1 MATRADVARL
11 AGVSESTVSYALNGQ
26 RSIKAET
33 RQRVLAA
40 VEKLNY
46 TPHFAAGVLAGGKSN
61 SIALIF
67 PSYGGSF
74 SSLHLDYVEGIIAG
88 ARERNF
94 HVIVWPGEDTSST
107 EILRFHKTGLVSGV
121 ILMEILDEDE
131 RVNSLTKAEI
141 PFVMIGRTARP
152 EKFKYVDRDFEG
164 SARIS
169 LEYLQELG
177 HQRIAVLT
185 HSREVAG
192 HLVSVDER
200 FTVAMKSEA
209 KKLGIGIEVITKTNS
224 IDGGFESF
232 KTFEGLNEASRVTG
246 VIGLADLM
254 TLGFIS
260 AAQQAGVRI
269 PDDISVVGLNNPRN
283 QISLIH
289 PNLTVVSLPA
299 HEMGK
304 AAANILIDEL
314 TGENSHTTQQLWGG
328 DIAPAQSSGAAP
340 KGRSIA
346 EEYKK

>member
-26 RSIKAET
+26 RSIKPET
-33 RQRVLAA
+33 KRRVLAA
-40 VEKLNY
+40 VKKLGY

-88 ARERNF
+88 AKERNF

-107 EILRFHKTGLVSGV
+107 EVLRFFKTGLVSGV

-131 RVNSLTKAEI
+131 RVNSLTQAEI
-141 PFVMIGRTARP
+141 PFVMVGRTANP
-152 EKFKYVDRDFEG
+152 EKFKYVDRDFES
-164 SARIS
+164 SARVS
-169 LEYLQELG
+169 LEHLLELG
-177 HQRIAVLT
+177 HKKIAIIT

-200 FTVAMKSEA
+200 FTVAMRTEA
-209 KKLGIGIEVITKTNS
+209 SKLGVSFTIITEDNS
-224 IDGGFESF
+224 MSGGFAA
-232 KTFEGLNEASRVTG
+232 FEEFRHLDGVTG

-260 AAQQAGVRI
+260 AAQQHGVGI
-269 PDDISVVGLNNPRN
+269 PDELSVVGLNNPRN
-283 QISLIH
+283 QVSLVH
-289 PNLTVVSLPA
+289 PNLTVVHLPA
-299 HEMGK
+299 HEMGR

-314 TGENSHTTQQLWGG
+314 TGERWHDPQQLWGG
-328 DIAPAQSSGAAP
+328 EIVPSQSSGYAKTLTKTSKKAAP
-340 KGRSIA
+340 S
-346 EEYKK
+346 E